1 MDLILPIIFAI
12 TPTDGSCYRVF
23 DSSTLQDFFH
33 LPQNFCHDMRKKQLR
48 KDKKRMNVVV

>member
-12 TPTDGSCYRVF
+12 TPTDGSYYRVF

-33 LPQNFCHDMRKKQLR
+33 LPRNFCHDMRKKQLR
-48 KDKKRMNVVV
+48 KDKKRMNIAV